1 MTDQAAL
8 GPDGQLLDASKIA
21 WFNDPDDPKPIQP
34 CTTAMLST
42 SSVQGQCSH
51 PVHITAGSRLAD
63 ALAAEKLDEF
73 GKPSHSS
80 RRGLNQPLN

>member
-42 SSVQGQCSH
+42 SSVQGA
-51 PVHITAGSRLAD
+51 VITFL
-63 ALAAEKLDEF
+63 LCL
-73 GKPSHSS
+73 SS
-80 RRGLNQPLN
+80 ITGTD